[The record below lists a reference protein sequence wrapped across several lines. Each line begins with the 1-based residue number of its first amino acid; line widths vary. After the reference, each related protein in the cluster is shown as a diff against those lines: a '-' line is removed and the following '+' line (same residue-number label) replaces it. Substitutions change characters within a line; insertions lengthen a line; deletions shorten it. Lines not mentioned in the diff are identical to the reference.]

1 MIEYIIPGRENL
13 IIENVCLD
21 YNGTIAC
28 DGELIDGVKEKI
40 KQLKDLVN
48 VYILTADTY
57 GTVEKQCEGLGAV
70 VKKFD
75 RAEASLCKE
84 EIIKSLGK
92 NTAAVGN
99 GLNDIQMFDNAVLSI
114 AVIEKEG
121 LYAKLI
127 NHADIVSTSIIDA
140 IDIILNKNKMKAV
153 LRD

>member
-21 YNGTIAC
+21 YNGTIAYE
-28 DGELIDGVKEKI
+28 GELIDGVKQKI
-40 KQLKDLVN
+40 IELKNHVN

-57 GTVEKQCEGLGAV
+57 GTVEKQCEGLGV
-70 VKKFD
+70 TVRKFD
-75 RAEASLCKE
+75 RAEAALCKE

-92 NTAAVGN
+92 NTAAIGN
-99 GLNDIQMFDNAVLSI
+99 GFNDIQMFDNAVLSI

-153 LRD
+153 LRN